1 MIPVCRLED
10 LPEGESVRID
20 TTPPIAVFH
29 TEDGR
34 LYAID
39 DTCTHQD
46 ASLSEG
52 WLEGCL
58 VECPLHAASFDLRT
72 GEPTCLAGP
81 PSRPYPSRH
90 RRRRHGPRPPRGG
103 GGDGGMTRPT
113 PACAPTPASAP
124 TPTAAVPGREQ
135 CIPVPPH
142 APPSQPPP
150 RLRRALSGPSAPSER
165 NRIA

>member
-10 LPEGESVRID
+10 LPEGESVRIA

-29 TEDGR
+29 TDDGE

-72 GEPTCLAGP
+72 GLPTCLPAR
-81 PSRPYPSRH
+81 RPVRTH
-90 RRRRHGPRPPRGG
+90 RVSVD
-103 GGDGGMTRPT
+103 DGVVHVHVAAEEG
-113 PACAPTPASAP
+113 SA
-124 TPTAAVPGREQ
+124 A
-135 CIPVPPH
+135 
-142 APPSQPPP
+142 
-150 RLRRALSGPSAPSER
+150 
-165 NRIA
+165 

>member
-10 LPEGESVRID
+10 LPEGESVRIA
-20 TTPPIAVFH
+20 TTPPIAVFR
-29 TEDGR
+29 TDDGE

-72 GEPTCLAGP
+72 GLPTCLPAR
-81 PSRPYPSRH
+81 RPVRTH
-90 RRRRHGPRPPRGG
+90 RVSVD
-103 GGDGGMTRPT
+103 DGVIHVHVAAEEG
-113 PACAPTPASAP
+113 SA
-124 TPTAAVPGREQ
+124 A
-135 CIPVPPH
+135 
-142 APPSQPPP
+142 
-150 RLRRALSGPSAPSER
+150 
-165 NRIA
+165 